1 MILLIPNAEEIKKE
15 LLNDLN
21 SIMILLI
28 LVSIW
33 QKYHICTFKFHY
45 DSINSIFLSTITL
58 IFKWFKFHYDSINS
72 TAPVCFPSDVSL
84 FKFHYDS
91 INSRPKIIPLFKPK
105 NVSILST
112 SSKFNISFLSLIIY
126 FCNTSYF
133 RRFRLLSIPYI
144 FCTIR
149 GRQKPLIFQVDFVRH
164 ILLWNLFAKYAS

>member
-1 MILLIPNAEEIKKE
+1 MISIPVSFLINLNSIMILLI
-15 LLNDLN
+15 LLSVLCCFCAITDLN

-28 LVSIW
+28 SSKRNRILYSV
-33 QKYHICTFKFHY
+33 
-45 DSINSIFLSTITL
+45 L
-58 IFKWFKFHYDSINS
+58 
-72 TAPVCFPSDVSL
+72 L

-91 INSRPKIIPLFKPK
+91 INFRPKIIPLFKPK

-144 FCTIR
+144 FCTIM

-164 ILLWNLFAKYAS
+164 ILLWNLFAKYASVLPPHVN

>member
-1 MILLIPNAEEIKKE
+1 MVLQKLGE
-15 LLNDLN
+15 DLN

-28 LVSIW
+28 PFLRS
-33 QKYHICTFKFHY
+33 YCERFGLSY
-45 DSINSIFLSTITL
+45 LNSIMILL
-58 IFKWFKFHYDSINS
+58 IRF
-72 TAPVCFPSDVSL
+72 SL
-84 FKFHYDS
+84 DEVLGCLGIFKFHYDS

-144 FCTIR
+144 FCTIM

-164 ILLWNLFAKYAS
+164 ILL

>member
-1 MILLIPNAEEIKKE
+1 MILLIRIKR
-15 LLNDLN
+15 D
-21 SIMILLI
+21 
-28 LVSIW
+28 
-33 QKYHICTFKFHY
+33 KYFMKYMSFKFHY
-45 DSINSIFLSTITL
+45 DSINSM
-58 IFKWFKFHYDSINS
+58 FKYGQDVDNS
-72 TAPVCFPSDVSL
+72 V